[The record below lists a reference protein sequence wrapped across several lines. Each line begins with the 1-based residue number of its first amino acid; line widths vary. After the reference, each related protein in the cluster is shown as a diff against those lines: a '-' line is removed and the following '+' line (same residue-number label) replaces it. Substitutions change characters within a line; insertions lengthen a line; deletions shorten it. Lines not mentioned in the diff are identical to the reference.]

1 MMIDIHTHILPGVD
15 DGAKSEEDSIA
26 MAKQAVEQG
35 IRTLI
40 ATPHHY
46 NGSYFNDKASI
57 LRNVSILNEL
67 FKNEGIPLEVLPG
80 QETRIYGEIIQ
91 GIENDEILPLNETKF
106 LFIEF
111 PSASVPQYAKQ
122 ILFDI
127 QMKGYT
133 PVIVHPERNQELL
146 ENPNLLYDFVK
157 NGALSQVTAAS
168 LIGKF
173 GKDIKKYAEQLIEC
187 NQTHFIASDAHNI
200 KSRKFV
206 MQDAFEAVKKSYG
219 SDFVYL
225 FQENSQLLISNKNV
239 NRMEPSLPKKKKFLG
254 LF

>member
-1 MMIDIHTHILPGVD
+1 MIDIHTHILPGID
-15 DGAKSEEDSIA
+15 DGAKNEEDSIA

-35 IRTLI
+35 IHTVI

-46 NGSYFNDKASI
+46 NGAYFNDKSSI

-67 FKNEGIPLEVLPG
+67 FQNEGIPLEVLPG
-80 QETRIYGEIIQ
+80 QETRIYGELLD
-91 GIENDEILPLNETKF
+91 GLDNDDMLPLNETKF

-111 PSASVPQYAKQ
+111 PSSSVPQYAKQ
-122 ILFDI
+122 MLFDI
-127 QMKGYT
+127 QMKEIT
-133 PVIVHPERNQELL
+133 PIIVHPERNLELL
-146 ENPNLLYDFVK
+146 ENPQLLYDFVK
-157 NGALSQVTAAS
+157 NGALTQVTAAS

-200 KSRKFV
+200 KSRRFV
-206 MQDAFEAVKKSYG
+206 MDEAFEAVKKKYG
-219 SDFVYL
+219 TDFVYL
-225 FQENSQLLISNKNV
+225 FQENSQLLVNNKNV
-239 NRMEPSLPKKKKFLG
+239 NRMKPSLPKKKKFLG

>member
-1 MMIDIHTHILPGVD
+1 MIDIHTHILPGID

-35 IRTLI
+35 IHTVI

-57 LRNVSILNEL
+57 LTNVSILNEL
-67 FKNEGIPLEVLPG
+67 FKNEGIPLDVLPG
-80 QETRIYGEIIQ
+80 QETRIYGEILQ
-91 GIENDEILPLNETKF
+91 GIDNDEILSLNETKF

-122 ILFDI
+122 MLFDI
-127 QMKGYT
+127 QMKGLT
-133 PVIVHPERNQELL
+133 PIIVHPERNIELL

-157 NGALSQVTAAS
+157 NGALSQVTAGS
-168 LIGKF
+168 LVGKF

-206 MQDAFEAVKKSYG
+206 MNEAFDSIEKNMGLILFIYFKKIVSC
-219 SDFVYL
+219 
-225 FQENSQLLISNKNV
+225 
-239 NRMEPSLPKKKKFLG
+239 
-254 LF
+254 